1 MYSCF
6 VSLLALSL
14 PVLTSLNV
22 LMPAGSSAGGE
33 ATEEEEEVAEEGGA
47 TQKVHACHALL
58 GSLVSFLLLAVQY
71 LVFLIVL
78 VN

>member
-22 LMPAGSSAGGE
+22 LMPAGSSASGE
-33 ATEEEEEVAEEGGA
+33 AGEEEEGVVDEVAGNQAGE
-47 TQKVHACHALL
+47 V
-58 GSLVSFLLLAVQY
+58 
-71 LVFLIVL
+71 
-78 VN
+78 